1 MKIAIQPT
9 QKQTRGLSLTPHLQ
23 QAIRLLEF
31 SNVGLSKYLEDEVEQ
46 NPFLE
51 LKYSSNQIKKK
62 PQPSKYK
69 GSFKKYSFSQGK
81 ISKSSNSINNIGYLS
96 RQIDPKV
103 EKKENL
109 RDHLTNQLNMEIRN
123 ALEKKVGQ
131 YIIDRIDDAGYF
143 SEEESKIS
151 KNLGVKE
158 NTVKNVIE
166 KLRSFDPP
174 GIFAKNLSQCLLI
187 QLKERGQY
195 SNKMELLLNNLT
207 LLEKRN
213 FSKISKICGVT
224 ESELSEMIGLIK
236 TLNPKPGEIF
246 INEITET
253 VIPDILLRKNKKNK
267 WELKINEETLPQI
280 FVNAGY
286 AQELK
291 KKINNEKEKSFV
303 TQHLESANWLIK
315 AIQQRSETLLKVAS
329 KIVQIQERF
338 FDQGIEKLKPLT
350 LREIAESIDIHES
363 TVSRITSNKYIG
375 TPRGNYQL
383 KFFFSSA
390 VKSLDLGNTF
400 SSKSVQFKIKKLIEN
415 EKREKP
421 LTDNDLVRLLKEK
434 GIKIA
439 RRTITKYR
447 KKLRILDSLK
457 RKRAELPKN

>member
-81 ISKSSNSINNIGYLS
+81 ISKSSNSISNIGYLS

-195 SNKMELLLNNLT
+195 SNKMGLLLNNLT

-213 FSKISKICGVT
+213 FSKI
-224 ESELSEMIGLIK
+224 
-236 TLNPKPGEIF
+236 
-246 INEITET
+246 
-253 VIPDILLRKNKKNK
+253 
-267 WELKINEETLPQI
+267 
-280 FVNAGY
+280 
-286 AQELK
+286 
-291 KKINNEKEKSFV
+291 
-303 TQHLESANWLIK
+303 
-315 AIQQRSETLLKVAS
+315 
-329 KIVQIQERF
+329 
-338 FDQGIEKLKPLT
+338 
-350 LREIAESIDIHES
+350 
-363 TVSRITSNKYIG
+363 
-375 TPRGNYQL
+375 
-383 KFFFSSA
+383 
-390 VKSLDLGNTF
+390 
-400 SSKSVQFKIKKLIEN
+400 
-415 EKREKP
+415 
-421 LTDNDLVRLLKEK
+421 
-434 GIKIA
+434 
-439 RRTITKYR
+439 
-447 KKLRILDSLK
+447 
-457 RKRAELPKN
+457 

>member
-51 LKYSSNQIKKK
+51 LKYSPNQIKKK
-62 PQPSKYK
+62 PQLSKYK
-69 GSFKKYSFSQGK
+69 GDFKKYSFSQGK

-103 EKKENL
+103 GKKENL

-123 ALEKKVGQ
+123 VLEKKVGQ

-195 SNKMELLLNNLT
+195 SNKMGLLLNNLT

-213 FSKISKICGVT
+213 FSKISKICRVT
-224 ESELSEMIGLIK
+224 EAELSEMIELIK

-246 INEITET
+246 INEIIET

-375 TPRGNYQL
+375 TPRRNYQL

-447 KKLRILDSLK
+447 RKLRIPDSLK

>member
-51 LKYSSNQIKKK
+51 LKYSPNQIKKK
-62 PQPSKYK
+62 PQLSKYK
-69 GSFKKYSFSQGK
+69 GGFKKYSFSQGK
-81 ISKSSNSINNIGYLS
+81 ISKSSNSINDIGYLS

-123 ALEKKVGQ
+123 VLEKKVGQ

-195 SNKMELLLNNLT
+195 SNKIGLLLNNLT

-213 FSKISKICGVT
+213 FGKISKICGVT
-224 ESELSEMIGLIK
+224 EAELSKMIGLIK

-291 KKINNEKEKSFV
+291 KKINNETEKSFV

-375 TPRGNYQL
+375 TLRGNYQL

-400 SSKSVQFKIKKLIEN
+400 SSRSVQFKIKRLIEN
-415 EKREKP
+415 EKRKKP

-447 KKLRILDSLK
+447 RKLRIPDSLK